1 MSTGGSG
8 CTLVFVAGVLT
19 VNSNILKTYIFQNDQ
34 LALLSHLWFLRGG
47 KLIFGGGGNAQK
59 DTMR

>member
-1 MSTGGSG
+1 M
-8 CTLVFVAGVLT
+8 FVAGVLT

-59 DTMR
+59 D